1 MENTLENSKCLAS
14 LAVFRELYDNQK
26 DVYGVISE
34 FLKEVISS
42 NNTYQ
47 FGLTEITQILNDSYD
62 FKIPEAVVKTSL
74 SRLDFL
80 SKNNGIYSVNKP
92 VEQIR
97 DKKFQEKQDR
107 IYNSN
112 KNVVSHLF
120 SYIEEQKKTVLS
132 ETEKELIIKSLCSFM
147 LDEST
152 TQEYSEYI
160 GAFIV
165 KCESEEGLLA
175 QLDTIKEGVVLY
187 TGLKYNSNLNDL
199 GTWNT
204 QITIFI
210 ETEILFHFAGYNGE
224 LFKILFND
232 FFSFVKEINSQ
243 SINRDS
249 KKKIH
254 LKYFSEVKNEI
265 ERFFKKAEFII
276 NGNDTLNPSKTAMSS
291 IVNGCNTPSDIIEK
305 KALFYDLL
313 KTNGITE
320 DTYAEY
326 YSAKNHAFNIE
337 DQSIIDALQ
346 SSGITDNDIKENF
359 KFLNYVNI
367 HRQGV
372 SDRNFENIGYILLS
386 GNAVT
391 IQLAWH
397 DLIKPNGNVP
407 LATTLSF
414 LTNKFWF
421 RLGKGFGKNNYP
433 KTFDII
439 TKAQLVLSTQVND
452 SISDKY
458 NSLQKKLEK
467 GEFNEK
473 QALATIL
480 ELRRQAK
487 KPEDIKGDDLTD
499 ILDTISESSI
509 EKYVKEQELF
519 KIQAAQEKK
528 ENENL
533 KDEISEIKQE
543 NKQQKD
549 ILEKQNSIIR
559 EYSIRLLNIENDK
572 NREAFSKQR
581 EKYQFDRKAYV
592 NKALKSIYKKSLY
605 SVLYYMIFISLAI
618 ILQVGQIYFKDN
630 KSNSII
636 TAIIG
641 LVLFLIPFLRSF
653 IKHDK
658 ILYSINYI
666 FSQRKRI
673 ILNKEIIRKSIA
685 NYSKIAKSPILK
697 IKKEIE

>member
-34 FLKEVISS
+34 FLKEIISS
-42 NNTYQ
+42 ENKYQ
-47 FGLTEITQILNDSYD
+47 FGLTEITLLLNESYD

-74 SRLDFL
+74 SRLPFL
-80 SKNNGIYSVNKP
+80 SKSNGVYSVNKP
-92 VEQIR
+92 IDQIR
-97 DKKFQEKQDR
+97 NKEFQEKQNK

-112 KNVVSHLF
+112 NNVVNRLF
-120 SYIEEQKKTVLS
+120 IYIESQKKVTLS
-132 ETEKELIIKSLCSFM
+132 EAEKEIIVKSLCSFM

-152 TQEYSEYI
+152 VQEYSEYI

-165 KCESEEGLLA
+165 QCKSEDTLLA

-232 FFSFVKEINSQ
+232 FFTFVKEINSQ
-243 SINRDS
+243 SINKNG

-276 NGNDTLNPSKTAMSS
+276 NGEDTLNPSKTAMAS
-291 IVNGCNTPSDIIEK
+291 IVNGCKTPSDIIEK

-320 DTYAEY
+320 DTYTEY
-326 YSAKNHAFNIE
+326 YSAKNHKFNIE
-337 DQSIIDALQ
+337 DQSIIESLQ
-346 SSGITDNDIKENF
+346 SSIVTDYDIRENL

-367 HRQGV
+367 LRQGA

-386 GNAVT
+386 GNATT

-407 LATTLSF
+407 LATTLTF
-414 LTNKFWF
+414 LTNKLWF
-421 RLGKGFGKNNYP
+421 KLGKGFGKNNYP

-439 TKAQLVLSTQVND
+439 TKAQIVLSTQVND
-452 SISDKY
+452 SISYKY
-458 NSLQKKLEK
+458 DSLQEKLKK
-467 GEFNEK
+467 GELNEK
-473 QALATIL
+473 QALATIV
-480 ELRRQAK
+480 ELRRESK
-487 KPEDIKGDDLTD
+487 KPEDIKADDLSD
-499 ILDTISESSI
+499 ILDTISENNI
-509 EKYVKEQELF
+509 EKYVQEQELF
-519 KIQAAQEKK
+519 KIQTQKQKE

-533 KDEISEIKQE
+533 KKELSKVNIKY
-543 NKQQKD
+543 QQKEQTVELQNIKLKEYEQR
-549 ILEKQNSIIR
+549 ILI
-559 EYSIRLLNIENDK
+559 IENDK
-572 NREAFSKQR
+572 IKDTFFKKRKEYQINRK
-581 EKYQFDRKAYV
+581 KYVDC
-592 NKALKSIYKKSLY
+592 KAL
-605 SVLYYMIFISLAI
+605 
-618 ILQVGQIYFKDN
+618 
-630 KSNSII
+630 
-636 TAIIG
+636 
-641 LVLFLIPFLRSF
+641 
-653 IKHDK
+653 
-658 ILYSINYI
+658 
-666 FSQRKRI
+666 
-673 ILNKEIIRKSIA
+673 
-685 NYSKIAKSPILK
+685 
-697 IKKEIE
+697 

>member
-34 FLKEVISS
+34 FLKEIISS
-42 NNTYQ
+42 ENKYQ
-47 FGLTEITQILNDSYD
+47 FGLTEITLLLNESYD

-74 SRLDFL
+74 SRLPFL
-80 SKNNGIYSVNKP
+80 SKSNGVYSVNKP
-92 VEQIR
+92 IDQIR
-97 DKKFQEKQDR
+97 NKEFQEKQNK

-112 KNVVSHLF
+112 NNVVNRLF
-120 SYIEEQKKTVLS
+120 IYIESQKKVTLS
-132 ETEKELIIKSLCSFM
+132 EAEKEIIVKSLCSFM

-152 TQEYSEYI
+152 VQEYSEYI

-165 KCESEEGLLA
+165 QCKSEDTLLA

-232 FFSFVKEINSQ
+232 FFTFVKEINSQ
-243 SINRDS
+243 SINKNG

-276 NGNDTLNPSKTAMSS
+276 NGEDTLNPSKTAMAS
-291 IVNGCNTPSDIIEK
+291 IVNGCKTPSDIIEK

-320 DTYAEY
+320 DTYTEY
-326 YSAKNHAFNIE
+326 YSAKNHKFNIE
-337 DQSIIDALQ
+337 DQSIIESLQ
-346 SSGITDNDIKENF
+346 SSIVTDYDIRENL

-367 HRQGV
+367 LRQGA

-386 GNAVT
+386 GNATT

-407 LATTLSF
+407 LATTLTF
-414 LTNKFWF
+414 LTNKLWF
-421 RLGKGFGKNNYP
+421 KLGKGFGKNNYP

-439 TKAQLVLSTQVND
+439 TKAQIVLSTQVND
-452 SISDKY
+452 SISYKY
-458 NSLQKKLEK
+458 DSLQEKLKK
-467 GEFNEK
+467 GELNEK
-473 QALATIL
+473 QALATIV
-480 ELRRQAK
+480 ELRRESK
-487 KPEDIKGDDLTD
+487 KPEDIKADDLSD
-499 ILDTISESSI
+499 ILDTISENNI
-509 EKYVKEQELF
+509 EKYVQEQELF
-519 KIQAAQEKK
+519 KIQTQKQKE

-533 KDEISEIKQE
+533 KKELSKVNIKY
-543 NKQQKD
+543 QQKEQTVELQNIKLKEYEQR
-549 ILEKQNSIIR
+549 ILI
-559 EYSIRLLNIENDK
+559 IENDK
-572 NREAFSKQR
+572 IKDTFFKKRKEYQINRK
-581 EKYQFDRKAYV
+581 KYVDCK
-592 NKALKSIYKKSLY
+592 LKSYLKESYKNILWY
-605 SVLYYMIFISLAI
+605 LIFIAI
-618 ILQVGQIYFKDN
+618 AFATQITQTYFKDIIPN
-630 KSNSII
+630 ILILSI
-636 TAIIG
+636 TFSAI
-641 LVLFLIPFLRSF
+641 LFLVPFIRSF

-658 ILYSINYI
+658 ILTSINYI
-666 FSQRKRI
+666 FSKSKRVYINRRI
-673 ILNKEIIRKSIA
+673 IHDPQIR
-685 NYSKIAKSPILK
+685 N
-697 IKKEIE
+697 

>member
-34 FLKEVISS
+34 FLKEIISS
-42 NNTYQ
+42 ENKYQ
-47 FGLTEITQILNDSYD
+47 FGLTEITLLLNESYD

-74 SRLDFL
+74 SRLPFL
-80 SKNNGIYSVNKP
+80 SKSNGVYSVNKP
-92 VEQIR
+92 IDQIR
-97 DKKFQEKQDR
+97 NKEFQEKQNK

-112 KNVVSHLF
+112 NNVVNRLF
-120 SYIEEQKKTVLS
+120 IYIESQKKVTLS
-132 ETEKELIIKSLCSFM
+132 EAEKEIIVKSLCSFM

-152 TQEYSEYI
+152 VQEYSEYI

-165 KCESEEGLLA
+165 QCKSEDTLLA

-232 FFSFVKEINSQ
+232 FFTFVKEINSQ
-243 SINRDS
+243 SINKNG

-276 NGNDTLNPSKTAMSS
+276 NGEDTLNPSKTAMAS
-291 IVNGCNTPSDIIEK
+291 IVNGCKTPSDIIEK

-320 DTYAEY
+320 DTYTEY
-326 YSAKNHAFNIE
+326 YSAKNHKFNIE
-337 DQSIIDALQ
+337 DQSIIESLQ
-346 SSGITDNDIKENF
+346 SSIVTDYDIRENL

-367 HRQGV
+367 LRQGA

-386 GNAVT
+386 GNATT

-407 LATTLSF
+407 LATTLTF
-414 LTNKFWF
+414 LTNKLWF
-421 RLGKGFGKNNYP
+421 KLGKGFGKNNYP

-439 TKAQLVLSTQVND
+439 TKAQIVLSTQVND
-452 SISDKY
+452 SISYKY
-458 NSLQKKLEK
+458 DSLQEKLKK
-467 GEFNEK
+467 GELNEK
-473 QALATIL
+473 QALATIV
-480 ELRRQAK
+480 ELRRESK
-487 KPEDIKGDDLTD
+487 KPEDIKADDLSD
-499 ILDTISESSI
+499 ILDTISENNI
-509 EKYVKEQELF
+509 EKYVQEQELF
-519 KIQAAQEKK
+519 KIQTQKQKE

-533 KDEISEIKQE
+533 KKELSKVNIKY
-543 NKQQKD
+543 QQKEQTVELQNIKLKEYEQR
-549 ILEKQNSIIR
+549 ILI
-559 EYSIRLLNIENDK
+559 IENDK
-572 NREAFSKQR
+572 IKDTFFKKRKEYQINRK
-581 EKYQFDRKAYV
+581 KYVDCK
-592 NKALKSIYKKSLY
+592 LKSYLKESYKNILWY
-605 SVLYYMIFISLAI
+605 LIFIAI
-618 ILQVGQIYFKDN
+618 AFATQITQTYFKDIIPN
-630 KSNSII
+630 ILILSI
-636 TAIIG
+636 TFSAI
-641 LVLFLIPFLRSF
+641 LFLVPFIRSF

-658 ILYSINYI
+658 ILTSINYI
-666 FSQRKRI
+666 FSKSKRVYPQ
-673 ILNKEIIRKSIA
+673 IR
-685 NYSKIAKSPILK
+685 N
-697 IKKEIE
+697 

>member
-34 FLKEVISS
+34 FLKEIISS
-42 NNTYQ
+42 ENKYQ
-47 FGLTEITQILNDSYD
+47 FGLTEITLLLNESYD

-74 SRLDFL
+74 SRLPFL
-80 SKNNGIYSVNKP
+80 SKSNGVYSVNKP
-92 VEQIR
+92 IDQIR
-97 DKKFQEKQDR
+97 NKEFQEKQNK

-112 KNVVSHLF
+112 NNVVNRLF
-120 SYIEEQKKTVLS
+120 IYIESQKKVTLS
-132 ETEKELIIKSLCSFM
+132 EAEKEIIVKSLCSFM

-152 TQEYSEYI
+152 VQEYSEYI

-165 KCESEEGLLA
+165 QCKSEDTLLA

-232 FFSFVKEINSQ
+232 FFTFVKEINSQ
-243 SINRDS
+243 SINKNG

-276 NGNDTLNPSKTAMSS
+276 NGEDTLNPSKTAMAS
-291 IVNGCNTPSDIIEK
+291 IVNGCKTPSDIIEK

-320 DTYAEY
+320 DTYTEY
-326 YSAKNHAFNIE
+326 YSAKNHKFNIE
-337 DQSIIDALQ
+337 DQSIIESLQ
-346 SSGITDNDIKENF
+346 SSIVTDYDIRENL

-367 HRQGV
+367 LRQGA

-386 GNAVT
+386 GNATT

-407 LATTLSF
+407 LATTLTF
-414 LTNKFWF
+414 LTNKLWF
-421 RLGKGFGKNNYP
+421 KLGKGFGKNNYP

-439 TKAQLVLSTQVND
+439 TKAQIVLSTQVND
-452 SISDKY
+452 SISYKY
-458 NSLQKKLEK
+458 DSLQEKLKK
-467 GEFNEK
+467 GELNEK
-473 QALATIL
+473 QALATIV
-480 ELRRQAK
+480 ELRRESK
-487 KPEDIKGDDLTD
+487 KPEDIKADDLSD
-499 ILDTISESSI
+499 ILDTISENNI
-509 EKYVKEQELF
+509 EKYVQEQELF
-519 KIQAAQEKK
+519 KIQTQKQKE

-533 KDEISEIKQE
+533 KKELSKVNIKY
-543 NKQQKD
+543 QQKEQTVELQNIKLKEYEQR
-549 ILEKQNSIIR
+549 ILI
-559 EYSIRLLNIENDK
+559 IENDK
-572 NREAFSKQR
+572 IKDTFFKKRKEYQINRK
-581 EKYQFDRKAYV
+581 KYVDC
-592 NKALKSIYKKSLY
+592 N
-605 SVLYYMIFISLAI
+605 
-618 ILQVGQIYFKDN
+618 
-630 KSNSII
+630 
-636 TAIIG
+636 
-641 LVLFLIPFLRSF
+641 
-653 IKHDK
+653 
-658 ILYSINYI
+658 
-666 FSQRKRI
+666 
-673 ILNKEIIRKSIA
+673 
-685 NYSKIAKSPILK
+685 
-697 IKKEIE
+697 

>member
-34 FLKEVISS
+34 FLKEIISS
-42 NNTYQ
+42 ENKYQ
-47 FGLTEITQILNDSYD
+47 FGLTEITLLLNESYD

-74 SRLDFL
+74 SRLPFL
-80 SKNNGIYSVNKP
+80 SKSNGVYSVNKP
-92 VEQIR
+92 IDQIR
-97 DKKFQEKQDR
+97 NKEFQEKQNK

-112 KNVVSHLF
+112 NNVVNRLF
-120 SYIEEQKKTVLS
+120 IYIESQKKVTLS
-132 ETEKELIIKSLCSFM
+132 EAEKEIIVKSLCSFM

-152 TQEYSEYI
+152 VQEYSEYI

-165 KCESEEGLLA
+165 QCKSEDTLLA

-232 FFSFVKEINSQ
+232 FFTFVKEINSQ
-243 SINRDS
+243 SINKNG

-276 NGNDTLNPSKTAMSS
+276 NGEDTLNPSKTAMAS
-291 IVNGCNTPSDIIEK
+291 IVNGCKTPSDIIEK

-320 DTYAEY
+320 DTYTEY
-326 YSAKNHAFNIE
+326 YSAKNHKFNIE
-337 DQSIIDALQ
+337 DQSIIESLQ
-346 SSGITDNDIKENF
+346 SSIVTDYDIRENL

-367 HRQGV
+367 LRQGA

-386 GNAVT
+386 GNATT

-407 LATTLSF
+407 LATTLTF
-414 LTNKFWF
+414 LTNKLWF
-421 RLGKGFGKNNYP
+421 KLGKGFGKNNYP

-439 TKAQLVLSTQVND
+439 TKAQIVLSTQVND
-452 SISDKY
+452 SISYKY
-458 NSLQKKLEK
+458 DSLQEKLKK
-467 GEFNEK
+467 GELNEK
-473 QALATIL
+473 QALATIV
-480 ELRRQAK
+480 ELRRESK
-487 KPEDIKGDDLTD
+487 KPEDIKADDLSD
-499 ILDTISESSI
+499 ILDTISENNI
-509 EKYVKEQELF
+509 EKYVQEQELF
-519 KIQAAQEKK
+519 KIQTQKQKE

-533 KDEISEIKQE
+533 KKELSKVNIKY
-543 NKQQKD
+543 QQKEQTVELQNIKLKEYEQR
-549 ILEKQNSIIR
+549 ILI
-559 EYSIRLLNIENDK
+559 IENDK
-572 NREAFSKQR
+572 IKDTFFKKRKEYQINRK
-581 EKYQFDRKAYV
+581 KYVDCK
-592 NKALKSIYKKSLY
+592 LKSYLKESYKN
-605 SVLYYMIFISLAI
+605 
-618 ILQVGQIYFKDN
+618 ILW
-630 KSNSII
+630 
-636 TAIIG
+636 A
-641 LVLFLIPFLRSF
+641 L
-653 IKHDK
+653 
-658 ILYSINYI
+658 
-666 FSQRKRI
+666 
-673 ILNKEIIRKSIA
+673 
-685 NYSKIAKSPILK
+685 
-697 IKKEIE
+697 

>member
-34 FLKEVISS
+34 FLKEIISS
-42 NNTYQ
+42 ENKYQ
-47 FGLTEITQILNDSYD
+47 FGLTEITLLLNESYD

-74 SRLDFL
+74 SRLPFL
-80 SKNNGIYSVNKP
+80 SKSNGLYSVNKP
-92 VEQIR
+92 IDQIR
-97 DKKFQEKQDR
+97 NKEFQEKQNK

-112 KNVVSHLF
+112 NNVVNRLF
-120 SYIEEQKKTVLS
+120 IYIESQKKVTLS
-132 ETEKELIIKSLCSFM
+132 EAEKEIIVKSLCSFM

-152 TQEYSEYI
+152 VQEYSEYI

-165 KCESEEGLLA
+165 QCKSEDTLLA

-232 FFSFVKEINSQ
+232 YFTFVKEINSQ
-243 SINRDS
+243 IINKNG

-276 NGNDTLNPSKTAMSS
+276 NGEDTLNPSKTAMAS
-291 IVNGCNTPSDIIEK
+291 IVNGCKTPSDIIEK

-320 DTYAEY
+320 DTYTEY
-326 YSAKNHAFNIE
+326 YSAKNHKFNIE
-337 DQSIIDALQ
+337 DQSIIESLQ
-346 SSGITDNDIKENF
+346 SSIVTDYDIRENL

-367 HRQGV
+367 LRQGA

-386 GNAVT
+386 GNATT

-407 LATTLSF
+407 LATTLTF
-414 LTNKFWF
+414 LTNKLWF
-421 RLGKGFGKNNYP
+421 KLGKGFGKNNYP

-439 TKAQLVLSTQVND
+439 TKAQIVLSTQVND
-452 SISDKY
+452 SISYKY
-458 NSLQKKLEK
+458 DSLQEKLKK
-467 GEFNEK
+467 GELNEK
-473 QALATIL
+473 QALATIV
-480 ELRRQAK
+480 ELRRESK
-487 KPEDIKGDDLTD
+487 KPEDIKADDLSD
-499 ILDTISESSI
+499 ILDTISENNI
-509 EKYVKEQELF
+509 EKYVQEQELF
-519 KIQAAQEKK
+519 KIQTQKQKE

-533 KDEISEIKQE
+533 KKELSKVNIKY
-543 NKQQKD
+543 QQKEQTVELQNIKLKEYEQR
-549 ILEKQNSIIR
+549 ILI
-559 EYSIRLLNIENDK
+559 IENDK
-572 NREAFSKQR
+572 IKDTFFKKRKEYQINRK
-581 EKYQFDRKAYV
+581 KYVDCK
-592 NKALKSIYKKSLY
+592 LKSYLKESYKNILWY
-605 SVLYYMIFISLAI
+605 LIFIAI
-618 ILQVGQIYFKDN
+618 AFATQITQTYFKD
-630 KSNSII
+630 II
-636 TAIIG
+636 P
-641 LVLFLIPFLRSF
+641 LIPQ
-653 IKHDK
+653 H
-658 ILYSINYI
+658 ILLEIN
-666 FSQRKRI
+666 
-673 ILNKEIIRKSIA
+673 
-685 NYSKIAKSPILK
+685 LK
-697 IKKEIE
+697 Y